1 MSKANFD
8 KHSLAPDPNV
18 RLPASHAGTESIG
31 LDTLLN
37 LMNDPLR
44 TPVEGA
50 PDGSSLRIIGPTNV
64 LSATTPKT
72 LGTPF
77 SGRVI
82 NSVGET
88 PTQANAGILPKLPES
103 FEKDGE
109 IWTKG
114 PVVPVAPKPAGP
126 APTRIFFTGRIGVG
140 KDFLA
145 SAIGA
150 SVFGFADPLYALA
163 TRLFGVPVSA
173 DSASKST
180 PGIRESLQRIGQLGR
195 GTVSPQYPLTLER
208 ALLVEHLRKLGP
220 EVDTTVAWDEFG
232 SDPEIWLE
240 ACLCRVAYA
249 NPLLAAVTNVRFENE
264 FKGLTEMGYVGYHVM
279 ASDATLAQRRGP
291 GFSPAAAND
300 VSEQLARKLDQ
311 SALQA
316 ARHPGTRL
324 RVIWSDSAASP
335 SPRFMSV
342 EYFQSIF
349 GI

>member
-8 KHSLAPDPNV
+8 KNSLAPDPNV

-44 TPVEGA
+44 GPVEGT
-50 PDGSSLRIIGPTNV
+50 PLGPLGVGPTNV

-72 LGTPF
+72 LGTPVAPPD
-77 SGRVI
+77 RVI
-82 NSVGET
+82 NSAGPLVGAFPKTSDFYET
-88 PTQANAGILPKLPES
+88 
-103 FEKDGE
+103 
-109 IWTKG
+109 

-150 SVFGFADPLYALA
+150 TVFGFADPLYALA
-163 TRLFGVPVSA
+163 ARLFGVPVSA
-173 DSASKST
+173 DAVSKST
-180 PGIRESLQRIGQLGR
+180 PGIRESLQRIGHFGR
-195 GTVSPQYPLTLER
+195 GTVSPQYPLSLER

-220 EVDTTVAWDEFG
+220 EVDTSVDWESFG
-232 SDPEIWLE
+232 QNENIWFDACVRRVQE
-240 ACLCRVAYA
+240 AQPA
-249 NPLLAAVTNVRFENE
+249 LAVVTNVRFENE
-264 FKGLTEMGYVGYHVM
+264 FKGLTAAGYVGYHVM
-279 ASDATLAQRRGP
+279 ASDATLAQRRGA

-300 VSEQLARKLDQ
+300 LSEQLAIKLDK
-311 SALQA
+311 SALLA
-316 ARHPGTRL
+316 ARTPGK
-324 RVIWSDSAASP
+324 RVRVVWSDSAALL

-342 EYFQSIF
+342 GYFQSIF